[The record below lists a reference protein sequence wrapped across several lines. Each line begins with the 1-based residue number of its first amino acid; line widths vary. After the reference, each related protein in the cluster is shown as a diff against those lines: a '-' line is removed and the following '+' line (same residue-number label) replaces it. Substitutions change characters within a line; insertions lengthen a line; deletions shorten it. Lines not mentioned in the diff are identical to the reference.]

1 MVSNGPD
8 SRRES
13 IWSLRQLSLIPY
25 YVAFAALFVL
35 TTGLYLWRGFATA
48 GPAAHHLDT
57 TLASLKEASALIPWL
72 IVFAYYLVEGLSM
85 LAERYLRSR
94 YAKGKEEGLKA
105 GREEGREEGRRE
117 GREEGREAGREA
129 GREEERLQ
137 WQAWN
142 QRREEAL
149 REGREFTEPPPGK
162 PNNLSK

>member
-1 MVSNGPD
+1 MASNGPD

-13 IWSLRQLSLIPY
+13 IWSLRQLSLVPY

-35 TTGLYLWRGFATA
+35 STGLYLWRGFATA

-57 TLASLKEASALIPWL
+57 TLASLKDASALIPWL

-94 YAKGKEEGLKA
+94 YAKGKEEG
-105 GREEGREEGRRE
+105 
-117 GREEGREAGREA
+117 
-129 GREEERLQ
+129 REEERLQ

-149 REGREFTEPPPGK
+149 REGQEFTEPPPGK

>member
-1 MVSNGPD
+1 MASNGPD

-13 IWSLRQLSLIPY
+13 IWSLRQLSLVPY

-35 TTGLYLWRGFATA
+35 STGLYLWRGFATA

-57 TLASLKEASALIPWL
+57 TLASLKDASALIPWL

-94 YAKGKEEGLKA
+94 YAKGKEAGLK
-105 GREEGREEGRRE
+105 EGREE
-117 GREEGREAGREA
+117 

>member
-1 MVSNGPD
+1 VASNGPE

-25 YVAFAALFVL
+25 YIAFAALFVL
-35 TTGLYLWRGFATA
+35 STGLYLWRGFATA

-94 YAKGKEEGLKA
+94 YAKGKEEGRK
-105 GREEGREEGRRE
+105 EGREEGI
-117 GREEGREAGREA
+117 
-129 GREEERLQ
+129 EEERRQ
-137 WQAWN
+137 WLAWN
-142 QRREEAL
+142 QRREEAFG
-149 REGREFTEPPPGK
+149 EGREFTEPPPSK
-162 PNNLSK
+162 PENVSK

>member
-1 MVSNGPD
+1 MASNGPD

-35 TTGLYLWRGFATA
+35 STGLYLWRGFATA

-94 YAKGKEEGLKA
+94 YAKGKEEGLKE
-105 GREEGREEGRRE
+105 GRQEGRDEGRQEGREEGRD
-117 GREEGREAGREA
+117 
-129 GREEERLQ
+129 EERRQ
-137 WQAWN
+137 WLAWN
-142 QRREEAL
+142 LRREEAF
-149 REGREFTEPPPGK
+149 REGREFSESPPGEAEK
-162 PNNLSK
+162 YGKLP